1 MPKKIELKI
10 SVRDLLEVIFNPKD
24 LNNSYIPATRGQ
36 EGSEGHQIIRSQR
49 PAGYRFEVPV
59 EFPYE
64 TSEYRL
70 LVRGRIDAVLESETG
85 IIVEEIKTTYTP
97 VADLYPGQNPVHEA
111 QLKLYL
117 FFVMAQSPD
126 IQVTGK
132 LTYLNLDDLSERSF
146 PMDIS
151 FAEAEEFFLSL
162 AGEYLSHQRDYY
174 GWRRIRNESIAGLW
188 FPFTDPRPGQTELM
202 DMVTLA
208 LEQERDIFAEA
219 ATGIGKTI
227 AVLYPSLKRL
237 AESNRYN
244 QIFFLTAKTAGKEIL
259 KKTLITIMK
268 QGLRLRTV
276 FIEAK
281 SRTCQTGQLK
291 CHPLYCPYARDY
303 YSKVKEIIPLVLEQE
318 MMTPERIMDFARENQ
333 VCPFELS
340 LDLSLHADLIVC
352 DYNYVFDPGVYL
364 RRFFLNSSRK
374 DFLFLV
380 DEAHNLVPRGREMYS
395 ATLSQ
400 RKLARFRMALG
411 TSNTASGVENEK
423 IDAACNAIDSFFQ
436 GWLREMAAERRPGI
450 LLSHLPDLL
459 LPALERLVALLEL
472 MLKQNPFP
480 KARELVQEFYFELT
494 AFTRIAALV
503 NKDYAIYCKL
513 DEVPNNDEPKSGDLS
528 GTDQPV
534 EQWVHLRLFCLNP
547 GPFLRTRLDH
557 GRVAVFFSATL
568 SPFEYF
574 RELLGGSPDSF
585 NLRLNSPFPQETRL
599 YFHVPGIDTRYR
611 LRSQSAGMLAQCISE
626 FVTAYTGNYLI
637 FFPSYAYLQTILP
650 LLRPLLSDKAS
661 IYFQN
666 PSMSESQKQEFLHRI
681 SDTGTAAAAN
691 RSNVGMAVLG
701 GIFGEG
707 IDLPGEQL
715 VGVMVVGPGL
725 PAVSDEQ
732 ELIRQYFEERNG
744 QGFLFAYLIPGLI
757 RVIQAAGRVF
767 RTPDDKGVV
776 ILVDDRFLDE
786 NYRELMP
793 PDWFMPG
800 RPFSIPDYRQA
811 LSDFWGN

>member
-1 MPKKIELKI
+1 MAKKPEIKI
-10 SVRDLLEVIFNPKD
+10 SVRDLLEVLFNPKD
-24 LNNSYIPATRGQ
+24 LNTTFFPATRGQ
-36 EGSEGHQIIRSQR
+36 EGSEGHQILRSQR
-49 PAGYRFEVPV
+49 PPGYRSEVTV

-70 LVRGRIDAVLESETG
+70 LVRGRIDGVLESDTG
-85 IIVEEIKTTYTP
+85 VLIEEIKTTYTP
-97 VADLYPGQNPVHEA
+97 VADLYPGQNPIHEA

-117 FFVMAQSPD
+117 YFVMAQHPHLE
-126 IQVTGK
+126 VTGR

-146 PMDIS
+146 PLIIS
-151 FAEAEEFFLSL
+151 PDEGETFFLSL
-162 AGEYLSHQRDYY
+162 ADAYLAHQRNHD
-174 GWRRIRNESIAGLW
+174 GWCRIRNDSLSNLW

-202 DMVTLA
+202 DMVTFA
-208 LEQERDIFAEA
+208 LEQERDLFAEA

-237 AESNRYN
+237 AESDRFT

-259 KKTLITIMK
+259 KKTLHTIMK

-281 SRTCQTGQLK
+281 ARVCLATEVK
-291 CHPLYCPYARDY
+291 CHPLHCVYARDY
-303 YSKVKEIIPLVLEQE
+303 YSKVKEIIPSILEKE
-318 MMTPERIMDFARENQ
+318 LMTPELIMDHARENL

-352 DYNYVFDPGVYL
+352 DYNYVFDPGVFL
-364 RRFFLNSSRK
+364 RRFFLNSGRK

-400 RKLARFRMALG
+400 RELARFQIEIGAAG
-411 TSNTASGVENEK
+411 DKIAAACSA
-423 IDAACNAIDSFFQ
+423 IDAFFQ
-436 GWLREMAAERRPGI
+436 GWHREMQEERRPGI

-472 MLKQNPFP
+472 LLKQNPAP
-480 KARELVQEFYFELT
+480 KVRERAQDFYFNLT

-503 NKDYAIYCKL
+503 NADYAIYVKQ
-513 DEVPNNDEPKSGDLS
+513 DEDSGARQANS
-528 GTDQPV
+528 GPPPGTADPV
-534 EQWVHLRLFCLNP
+534 EPWVHLRLFCLNP
-547 GPFLRTRLDH
+547 GPFLRSRLDQ

-568 SPFEYF
+568 SPFDYF
-574 RELLGGSPDSF
+574 RELLGGNPDSF

-599 YFHVPGIDTRYR
+599 YFQVPGIDTRYR
-611 LRSQSAGMLAQCISE
+611 LRSQSAGMLARCISE
-626 FVTAYTGNYLI
+626 LVTAHTGNYLI
-637 FFPSYAYLQTILP
+637 FFPSYAYLQTVLP
-650 LLRPLLSDKAS
+650 LVKPLLAGKAALYMQS
-661 IYFQN
+661 
-666 PSMSESQKQEFLHRI
+666 PSMNESQKQEFLRRI
-681 SDTGTAAAAN
+681 TDTGAAAASN
-691 RSNVGMAVLG
+691 RSNVGLAVLG

-725 PAVSDEQ
+725 PVVSDEQ
-732 ELIRQYFEERNG
+732 ELIRRYFEERNG

-776 ILVDDRFLDE
+776 MLVDDRFLHE
-786 NYRELMP
+786 NYQELLP

-800 RPFSIPDYRQA
+800 RPFSSPDYQQV
-811 LSDFWGN
+811 LSDFWNQCG

>member
-1 MPKKIELKI
+1 MKSKKPELKI
-10 SVRDLLEVIFNPKD
+10 GVRDLLEVIFNPKD
-24 LNNSYIPATRGQ
+24 LNTTFFPATRGQ
-36 EGSEGHQIIRSQR
+36 EGSEGHHIVRSQR
-49 PAGYRFEVPV
+49 PAGYHFEVPV
-59 EFPYE
+59 EFPFE

-70 LVRGRIDAVLESETG
+70 LVRGRLDGILETDTGVL
-85 IIVEEIKTTYTP
+85 IEEIKTTYTP
-97 VADLYPGQNPVHEA
+97 VSDLYIGQNPIHEA

-117 FFVMAQSPD
+117 YFVMAQSPG
-126 IQVTGK
+126 IAVTGK

-146 PMDIS
+146 PLATSM
-151 FAEAEEFFLSL
+151 AEGEAFFLSL
-162 AGEYLSHQRDYY
+162 AEAYLSQQRSYD
-174 GWRRIRNESIAGLW
+174 GWCRVRNQSLSNLW

-208 LEQERDIFAEA
+208 LEQERDLFAEA

-237 AESNRYN
+237 AESNRFN

-259 KKTLITIMK
+259 KKTLQTFTT
-268 QGLRLRTV
+268 QGLHLRTV

-281 SRTCQTGQLK
+281 ARVCLASEVK
-291 CHPLYCPYARDY
+291 CHPLYCSFARDY
-303 YSKVKEIIPLVLEQE
+303 YAKVKELIPPVLEHE
-318 MMTPERIMDFARENQ
+318 MMTPELIMDYAREHQ

-364 RRFFLNSSRK
+364 RRFFLNSGRK

-400 RKLARFRMALG
+400 QELVRFRAEIG
-411 TSNTASGVENEK
+411 AVNEK
-423 IDAACNAIDSFFQ
+423 IDAACAIIDSFFQ
-436 GWLREMAAERRPGI
+436 GWYREMTAERRPGI

-472 MLKQNPFP
+472 LLKQNPTP
-480 KARELVQEFYFELT
+480 KARERAQEFYFTLT

-503 NKDYAIYCKL
+503 NHDYAIYVKQ
-513 DEVPNNDEPKSGDLS
+513 DEVPEPDGA
-528 GTDQPV
+528 GQPDSASSPADP
-534 EQWVHLRLFCLNP
+534 WVHLRLFCLNP
-547 GPFLRTRLDH
+547 GPMLRARLDQ

-568 SPFEYF
+568 SPSDYF
-574 RELLGGSPDSF
+574 RELLGGNPDSF

-611 LRSQSAGMLAQCISE
+611 LRNQSASMLAQCISDL
-626 FVTAYTGNYLI
+626 VTAHTGNYLI
-637 FFPSYAYLQTILP
+637 FFPSYAYLQSVLP
-650 LLRPLLSDKAS
+650 LVRPLVCGKAS
-661 IYFQN
+661 LFMQN
-666 PSMSESQKQEFLHRI
+666 PSMNEPQKQEFLRRI
-681 SDTGTAAAAN
+681 SDSTTATTTN
-691 RSNVGMAVLG
+691 RSNVGLAVLG

-715 VGVMVVGPGL
+715 IGVMVVGPGL
-725 PAVSDEQ
+725 PMVNDEQ
-732 ELIRQYFEERNG
+732 ELIRQYFEERNN
-744 QGFLFAYLIPGLI
+744 QGYLFAYLIPGLI

-776 ILVDDRFLDE
+776 ILVDDRFLHE
-786 NYRELMP
+786 NYLELLP

-800 RPFSIPDYRQA
+800 RPFSMPDYRQV
-811 LSDFWGN
+811 LSDFWGH

>member
-1 MPKKIELKI
+1 MTIKSEKSEVKIG
-10 SVRDLLEVIFNPKD
+10 VRDLLEVIFNPKD
-24 LNNSYIPATRGQ
+24 LNTTFFPATRGQ
-36 EGSEGHQIIRSQR
+36 EGSEGHQILRSQR
-49 PAGYRFEVPV
+49 PPGYRSEVAV

-64 TSEYRL
+64 TADYRL
-70 LVRGRIDAVLESETG
+70 LVRGRIDGVLESDTG
-85 IIVEEIKTTYTP
+85 VEIEEIKTTYTP
-97 VADLYPGQNPVHEA
+97 VNDLYRGQNPIHEA

-117 FFVMAQSPD
+117 YFVMVQNPD
-126 IQVTGK
+126 IEVTGR

-146 PMDIS
+146 PMSIS
-151 FAEAEEFFLSL
+151 PDEGAAFFLSL
-162 AGEYLSHQRDYY
+162 ADAYLSHLRNHD
-174 GWRRIRNESIAGLW
+174 GWRRIRNDSLANLW

-208 LEQERDIFAEA
+208 LEQERDCFAEA

-227 AVLYPSLKRL
+227 AVLYPSLKHL
-237 AESNRYN
+237 AESNRIN

-259 KKTLITIMK
+259 KKTLHNLMK

-281 SRTCQTGQLK
+281 ARVCQAAEVK
-291 CHPLYCPYARDY
+291 CHPLYCTYARDY
-303 YSKVKEIIPLVLEQE
+303 YTKVKEIIPPILEKE
-318 MMTPERIMDFARENQ
+318 LMTPELIMECAREHQ

-352 DYNYVFDPGVYL
+352 DYNYVFDPGVFL
-364 RRFFLNSSRK
+364 RRFFLNSGRK

-400 RKLARFRMALG
+400 RELARFQIEIGA
-411 TSNTASGVENEK
+411 ANEK
-423 IDAACNAIDSFFQ
+423 MASACTAIDEFFRV
-436 GWLREMAAERRPGI
+436 WRHEMQQERRPGI

-472 MLKQNPFP
+472 FLKQNPVP
-480 KARELVQEFYFELT
+480 KIRERAQEFYFSLT

-503 NKDYAIYCKL
+503 NEDYAIYVKQ
-513 DEVPNNDEPKSGDLS
+513 DEDLKAREPNPGPESEAVEPAE
-528 GTDQPV
+528 P
-534 EQWVHLRLFCLNP
+534 WVHLRLFCLNP
-547 GPFLRTRLDH
+547 GPFLRPRLDQ
-557 GRVAVFFSATL
+557 GRVTVFFSATL
-568 SPFEYF
+568 SPFDYF

-585 NLRLNSPFPQETRL
+585 NIRLSSPFPQETRL
-599 YFHVPGIDTRYR
+599 YFQVPGIDTRYR
-611 LRSQSAGMLAQCISE
+611 LRSQSAGMLARCISE
-626 FVTAYTGNYLI
+626 LATAHTGNYLI
-637 FFPSYAYLQTILP
+637 FFPSYAYLQAVLP
-650 LLRPLLSDKAS
+650 LVKPLLAGKAALFIQS
-661 IYFQN
+661 
-666 PSMSESQKQEFLHRI
+666 PSMSESQKQEFLRGI
-681 SDTGTAAAAN
+681 TGAGAATANN
-691 RSNVGMAVLG
+691 RSNVGLAVLG

-725 PAVSDEQ
+725 PVVSDEQ
-732 ELIRQYFEERNG
+732 ELIRRYFEERNS

-776 ILVDDRFLDE
+776 MLVDDRFLHE
-786 NYRELMP
+786 NYQELLP
-793 PDWFMPG
+793 TDWFMPG
-800 RPFSIPDYRQA
+800 RPFSIPEYRQA
-811 LSDFWGN
+811 LLDFWND

>member
-1 MPKKIELKI
+1 MLKKSELKI
-10 SVRDLLEVIFNPKD
+10 SVHDLLEVIYNPKD
-24 LNNSYIPATRGQ
+24 LNTTYFPATRGQ
-36 EGSEGHQIIRSQR
+36 EGSEGHQIIRCQR
-49 PAGYRFEVPV
+49 PSGYRFEVPV
-59 EFPYE
+59 EFAYE
-64 TSEYRL
+64 TPEYRL
-70 LVRGRIDAVLESETG
+70 LIRGRMDAVLESDNHV
-85 IIVEEIKTTYTP
+85 IIEEIKTTYTP
-97 VADLYPGQNPVHEA
+97 IADLYPGQNPIHEA

-117 FFVMAQSPD
+117 YFVMAQSPD
-126 IQVTGK
+126 IQVTGR

-146 PMDIS
+146 PLDIS
-151 FAEAEEFFLSL
+151 MAEGESFFLSL
-162 AGEYLSHQRDYY
+162 AGEYLSHQRSYD
-174 GWRRIRNESIAGLW
+174 GWCRVRNESLAKLW
-188 FPFTDPRPGQTELM
+188 FPFTGPRPGQTELM
-202 DMVTLA
+202 DMVAMA
-208 LEQERDIFAEA
+208 LEQERDLFAEA

-237 AESNRYN
+237 AESNRFN

-259 KKTLITIMK
+259 KKTLLNVMK

-281 SRTCQTGQLK
+281 ARTCQTGELK
-291 CHPLYCPYARDY
+291 CHPLYCTYARDY
-303 YSKVKEIIPLVLEQE
+303 YNKVKDIIPLVLEQE
-318 MMTPERIMDFARENQ
+318 MMTPELMMNYAREHQ

-340 LDLSLHADLIVC
+340 LDLALHADLIVC

-364 RRFFLNSSRK
+364 RRFFLNSGRK

-400 RKLARFRMALG
+400 RELARFRIAMG
-411 TSNTASGVENEK
+411 SGYEK

-472 MLKQNPFP
+472 MLEQNPTP
-480 KARELVQEFYFELT
+480 QVRERAQQFYFELT
-494 AFTRIAALV
+494 AFTRIATLV
-503 NKDYAIYCKL
+503 NQDYAIYAKL
-513 DEVPNNDEPKSGDLS
+513 DDGPKTDETKSCDSAGM
-528 GTDQPV
+528 DQPA
-534 EQWVHLRLFCLNP
+534 EPWLHLRLFCLNP
-547 GPFLRTRLDH
+547 GPFLRTRLDQ

-568 SPFEYF
+568 SPYNYF

-626 FVTAYTGNYLI
+626 FVTAYTGNYFI
-637 FFPSYAYLQTILP
+637 FFPSYAYLQAVLP
-650 LLRPLLSDKAS
+650 LLRPLLSGKAAV
-661 IYFQN
+661 YFQN
-666 PSMSESQKQEFLHRI
+666 PSMSEAQKQEFLHRI
-681 SDTGTAAAAN
+681 TDTGTAMATK
-691 RSNVGMAVLG
+691 RSNVGLAVLG

-725 PAVSDEQ
+725 PVVSDEQ

-767 RTPDDKGVV
+767 RTPDDKGAV

-786 NYRELMP
+786 NYRELLP

-811 LSDFWGN
+811 LLDFWEH